1 MMARSRKHPAL
12 VVTGLLD
19 RFYELCGYLAAMS
32 LITILVLIVLNMVAR
47 WTGQV
52 FPGSTN
58 YAGYAMAT
66 ASFLAMAYALG
77 RGAHIRVSLLL
88 AALGRY
94 RWWGEIWALGIGSAI
109 GCYFA
114 WYAVRGTYWS
124 HKLHDVS
131 QGQDATPLWIP
142 QLAMAVGA
150 CVLALALVDHFL
162 RALFTGRSWIER
174 DPIEDPRDRPET

>member
-1 MMARSRKHPAL
+1 MALSDNNNAVR

-19 RFYELCGYLAAMS
+19 RFYEACGYLAAVS
-32 LITILVLIVLNMVAR
+32 LIAILVLIVVNMVAR

-66 ASFLAMAYALG
+66 ASFLALAYALG

-88 AALGRY
+88 SALGRY
-94 RWWGEIWALGIGSAI
+94 RWWGEVWALGIGSI
-109 GCYFA
+109 VGCYFA
-114 WYAVRGTYWS
+114 WFAVRGTYWS
-124 HKLHDVS
+124 HKLNDVS

-142 QLAMAVGA
+142 QLAMAVGS

-174 DPIEDPRDRPET
+174 DPIEDPRDRPEA